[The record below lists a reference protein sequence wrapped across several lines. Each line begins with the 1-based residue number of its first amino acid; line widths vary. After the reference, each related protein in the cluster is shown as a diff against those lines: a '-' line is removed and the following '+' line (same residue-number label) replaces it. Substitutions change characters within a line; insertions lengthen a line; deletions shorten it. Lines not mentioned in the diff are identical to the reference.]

1 MDGVLSRTP
10 TGRPRVAAVG
20 ALLALCL
27 VGAPLMSLLLAAL
40 WEVTRGLALGGLG
53 QGALLIAPIAVGAL
67 VLMIFLATS
76 WLRRSGV
83 THPTSCACLVTGTAM
98 ATPLVLGFLA
108 PSFTLVPG
116 GTFVNSAVVSA
127 LVTTA
132 ALGLCVLVSREQ
144 GRRQPGVLPGVAVVA
159 AALLV
164 LPFASELMRDRSTEQ
179 RSLTQITEFGYT
191 IAVLDHPSWVPVRVH
206 EVHGGLRMTYTA
218 RTDAE
223 DEDQPGAAAPDA
235 DPVVEAGAA
244 GPGFGADSAED
255 VRTGALHVLSWT
267 PERIAEGI
275 HSGCDFPSV
284 ECSESDSLLVVHRGI
299 GAQGGARLSE
309 VRTHLEDGAIASVHP
324 VGALSPE
331 LLFAVA
337 QTLRA
342 EKPGERDTM
351 IQAIVES

>member
-40 WEVTRGLALGGLG
+40 WKVTRGLALGGLG
-53 QGALLIAPIAVGAL
+53 QGALLIAPPAVGAL
-67 VLMIFLATS
+67 ALVIFLAAS

-83 THPTSCACLVTGTAM
+83 TRPASCACLVTGTVM

-108 PSFTLVPG
+108 PAFSPVPG

-132 ALGLCVLVSREQ
+132 ALGLCVLVSRDP
-144 GRRQPGVLPGVAVVA
+144 GRRQPGILPGVAVVA

-179 RSLTQITEFGYT
+179 RSLAQIDGFDHT
-191 IAVLDHPSWVPVRVH
+191 IAVLDHPSWTPVRVH

-218 RTDAE
+218 DGVPEGEGR
-223 DEDQPGAAAPDA
+223 P
-235 DPVVEAGAA
+235 EAGAA
-244 GPGFGADSAED
+244 DPGSGTDSPED
-255 VRTGALHVLSWT
+255 AGTGALHVLSWT
-267 PERIAEGI
+267 PERIAEGMR
-275 HSGCDFPSV
+275 SDCDFSGV
-284 ECSESDSLLVVHRGI
+284 ECSESDSLLVVHRGA
-299 GAQGGARLSE
+299 GSRDGARLSE
-309 VRTHLEDGAIASVHP
+309 VRTRLEDGAIASAHP
-324 VGALSPE
+324 VGSLTPE

-337 QTLRA
+337 RTLRA
-342 EKPGERDTM
+342 EKPGERDTLSR
-351 IQAIVES
+351 AVVED